1 MAGRAVLRFR
11 GAAELVCE
19 KLPQT
24 FVLEPAQK
32 SEVVVGREG
41 LLLRCARVCSCV
53 CVCVC
58 KSVCVCVAHVQCST
72 CPLGTSLGVAMMMW
86 CAVPPG
92 GFLLDSSRQSLMISR
107 RHAQLV
113 LVDEGRW
120 KV

>member
-58 KSVCVCVAHVQCST
+58 VRVCACAWHMFSVRPVRLAPHWG
-72 CPLGTSLGVAMMMW
+72 L
-86 CAVPPG
+86 
-92 GFLLDSSRQSLMISR
+92 R
-107 RHAQLV
+107 
-113 LVDEGRW
+113 
-120 KV
+120 